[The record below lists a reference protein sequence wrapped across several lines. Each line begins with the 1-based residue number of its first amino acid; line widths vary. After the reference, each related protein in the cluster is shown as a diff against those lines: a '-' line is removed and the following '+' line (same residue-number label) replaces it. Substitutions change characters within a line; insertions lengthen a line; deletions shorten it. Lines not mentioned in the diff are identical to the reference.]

1 MRRGV
6 GILAAAAVVA
16 AVLAAPGAR
25 ADDPGSILLGGE
37 GDRLNAYEVRDGEVV
52 ATQLD
57 VPSYR
62 EGDRGGISRD
72 TNGQICF
79 FEGEDGETLF
89 VGGEDSGQASRTPF
103 FDALGLTDPVGEAN
117 GWGIFR
123 LDGDRVGDLEAVQIA
138 KLVPTYEPHLV
149 SQYEH
154 FGCGILSDGRIVTA
168 DIGDQYP
175 GMPANGQLHL
185 WFPPFDSFGGVRYCK
200 IDVGLPTAGGIH
212 IDDQDRIYIG
222 AQRDDLDPTGKR
234 AGVYRYTVDFP
245 TSPDP
250 AGGCGRLDRSGGA
263 QMVDAD
269 RVQIE
274 RFIANGPQLLTPSS
288 IVASPAGGF
297 YVSSVFDG
305 RINEYDAEGGFVREI
320 LAPPLEETGQPP
332 YSTGTPLGLAI
343 GSDGTLYYADLGV
356 VVGPPPGPGRQTGS
370 VRMIRFDAAGD
381 PILPPI
387 MIADGLSFPDGLG
400 LLEPRAAGE
409 QPPEPGPQGKGGR
422 PPGLGGPPRAGS

>member
-6 GILAAAAVVA
+6 GILAAAAAVA
-16 AVLAAPGAR
+16 AVLAMPGAR
-25 ADDPGSILLGGE
+25 AEELGSILLSGE
-37 GDRLNAYEVRDGEVV
+37 GDRLNAYEVRDGELV
-52 ATQLD
+52 AAQLD

-103 FDALGLTDPVGEAN
+103 FDALGFTDPVGEAN

-123 LDGDRVGDLEAVQIA
+123 LDGERVGDLEAVQIA

-154 FGCGILSDGRIVTA
+154 YGCGILSDGRIVTA

-185 WFPPFDSFGGVRYCK
+185 WFPPFDSFGNVRYCK

-222 AQRDDLDPTGKR
+222 AQRDDPDPTGKR
-234 AGVYRYTVDFP
+234 AGVYRYTVDWP

-274 RFIANGPQLLTPSS
+274 RFIANDHRLLTPSS

-305 RINEYDAEGGFVREI
+305 RINEYDADGGFVREI
-320 LAPPLEETGQPP
+320 IAPPLQETGQPP

-370 VRMIRFDAAGD
+370 VRAVRFDEAGD

-387 MIADGLSFPDGLG
+387 VLGDGLSFPDGLG
-400 LLEPRAAGE
+400 LLEPKPANGGGDG
-409 QPPEPGPQGKGGR
+409 PGRPGKGGP
-422 PPGLGGPPRAGS
+422 PPGKGPGRG

>member
-1 MRRGV
+1 
-6 GILAAAAVVA
+6 
-16 AVLAAPGAR
+16 
-25 ADDPGSILLGGE
+25 
-37 GDRLNAYEVRDGEVV
+37 VR
-52 ATQLD
+52 
-57 VPSYR
+57 
-62 EGDRGGISRD
+62 
-72 TNGQICF
+72 
-79 FEGEDGETLF
+79 GETLF

-123 LDGDRVGDLEAVQIA
+123 LDGDRVGELEAVQIA

-274 RFIANGPQLLTPSS
+274 RFIDNGPAAAHPELDRGQP
-288 IVASPAGGF
+288 
-297 YVSSVFDG
+297 G
-305 RINEYDAEGGFVREI
+305 RRVLRVQRVRRPHQRVRRRGGFVREI
-320 LAPPLEETGQPP
+320 LAPPFEETAQPP

-343 GSDGTLYYADLGV
+343 GSDGTLYYADLGMV
-356 VVGPPPGPGRQTGS
+356 LGPPPGPGRQAGS

-381 PILPPI
+381 PILPPV

-400 LLEPRAAGE
+400 LLEPRPADGS
-409 QPPEPGPQGKGGR
+409 PSPFV
-422 PPGLGGPPRAGS
+422 PPGLGGTPPGSGGALPGRG